1 MVLGLIIL
9 LVLVGFIS
17 IKLGKSLPEELS
29 LLPLIIMLGLDA
41 MCIFGFKEFLGME
54 NKLIAFSIITA
65 TILKVIVFVLMMP
78 KENIFSSTPKRF

>member
-41 MCIFGFKEFLGME
+41 MCIFGFKEFLSME

>member
-1 MVLGLIIL
+1 MVLGLIVL

-41 MCIFGFKEFLGME
+41 VCIFGFKEFLGME

-65 TILKVIVFVLMMP
+65 TILKVVMFVFMIPNKHKCL
-78 KENIFSSTPKRF
+78 S